1 MAGWCIEWNENSS
14 ASAGQWS
21 TGWHIDP
28 VAIVQNGSTRTYAN
42 VDSASSEG
50 LELAGRW
57 QPIAALQLRA
67 TLTPVAGEV
76 LELDSCWQLHGK
88 LLFDLGDGVQWWL
101 QAENL
106 PDEEFAASA
115 QGNGMEE
122 GVPNRGREFGAGV
135 L

>member
-1 MAGWCIEWNENSS
+1 M
-14 ASAGQWS
+14 
-21 TGWHIDP
+21 
-28 VAIVQNGSTRTYAN
+28 AIVQNGSTRTYAN
-42 VDSASSEG
+42 VDSAASEG

-76 LELDSCWQLHGK
+76 LELDSCWQLHGNH
-88 LLFDLGDGVQWWL
+88 LFDLGDGVQWWL

-106 PDEEFAASA
+106 LDEEFATPS